1 MTEQET
7 AHLDE
12 GTIAYL
18 RMVEE
23 IVRANFTALD
33 TSDSYAEGGD
43 GLRRDMAED
52 DLKSLDLD
60 ELEGEFRRLDTVLEG
75 FWYIAESMP
84 SPVALVLVSDA
95 RDKAQAA
102 LERVQEFRATWAGRG

>member
-12 GTIAYL
+12 GTITYL

-23 IVRANFTALD
+23 IVRENFTALD

-43 GLRRDMAED
+43 GSRRDVAED
-52 DLKSLDLD
+52 DLKDLDLD
-60 ELEGEFRRLDTVLEG
+60 QLEGEFRRLGTVLEG
-75 FWYIAESMP
+75 FWYIAEAMDSVVGMM
-84 SPVALVLVSDA
+84 VVTDA
-95 RDKAQAA
+95 RERARAA
-102 LERVQEFRATWAGRG
+102 LERVQEHRATWDGRG

>member
-23 IVRANFTALD
+23 IVRENFTALD
-33 TSDSYAEGGD
+33 TGDSYAEGGL
-43 GLRRDMAED
+43 GSRRNLAED
-52 DLKSLDLD
+52 DLKTLDLD
-60 ELEGEFRRLDTVLEG
+60 QLEGEFRRLDTVLEG
-75 FWYIAESMP
+75 FWFIAEAMG
-84 SPVALVLVSDA
+84 SPVGMMVVADA
-95 RDKAQAA
+95 RERAQAA
-102 LERVQEFRATWAGRG
+102 LERVQEHRATWDGRG